1 MRLKLRVLARDFLL
15 ESRVLIK
22 YKHPTEL
29 SWRWHPLRCLALSY
43 LRESAGGRLLCAKST
58 LIIGPFDRW
67 LAQPSA
73 LLAMNQKASLLEIT
87 ITSTRY
93 DIEMS
98 YTRTYIAVLIIG
110 ASLFVL
116 ATDPGMVSTKL
127 NAVSRLIAHASHTV
141 APPSLSQPSQN
152 LVSWQSAFL
161 GLVPLALNAMTQP
174 SGLDKPFSQS
184 SLLFPSRS
192 SPFVCLADALEVLV
206 LVLIHISH
214 GKTLRHAALEVNWQ
228 RARSRLGQDVTEL
241 EDSPAE
247 KHPIPF
253 GILFIATLL
262 QAIKLFGMQGLPW
275 TTLWAGLYLFSYV
288 VLAMVGFLAPKDW
301 RDSPPEMVIETPTG
315 RPTWWKLE
323 NLSKALLYGSL
334 GVHFICCCWV
344 LDRVIGFVP
353 DGEPASR
360 AMSAAAVG
368 PYVVYT
374 ILIGLIIAAVTFT
387 PWIFYQGFL

>member
-1 MRLKLRVLARDFLL
+1 
-15 ESRVLIK
+15 
-22 YKHPTEL
+22 
-29 SWRWHPLRCLALSY
+29 
-43 LRESAGGRLLCAKST
+43 
-58 LIIGPFDRW
+58 
-67 LAQPSA
+67 
-73 LLAMNQKASLLEIT
+73 
-87 ITSTRY
+87 
-93 DIEMS
+93 
-98 YTRTYIAVLIIG
+98 
-110 ASLFVL
+110 
-116 ATDPGMVSTKL
+116 
-127 NAVSRLIAHASHTV
+127 
-141 APPSLSQPSQN
+141 
-152 LVSWQSAFL
+152 
-161 GLVPLALNAMTQP
+161 MTQP

-192 SPFVCLADALEVLV
+192 SPFVCLADALEVLA
-206 LVLIHISH
+206 LLLIHISH

-275 TTLWAGLYLFSYV
+275 TTVWAGLYLFSYV
-288 VLAMVGFLAPKDW
+288 VLAMIGFLAPKDW

-315 RPTWWKLE
+315 P
-323 NLSKALLYGSL
+323 LLYGSL

-360 AMSAAAVG
+360 GMSAAAFG
-368 PYVVYT
+368 PYVVYM
-374 ILIGLIIAAVTFT
+374 ILITLTMAAVVFA
-387 PWIFYQGFL
+387 PWMLYQVFLWLTARGHRWNTLVIGKTGSWTEETKLSP